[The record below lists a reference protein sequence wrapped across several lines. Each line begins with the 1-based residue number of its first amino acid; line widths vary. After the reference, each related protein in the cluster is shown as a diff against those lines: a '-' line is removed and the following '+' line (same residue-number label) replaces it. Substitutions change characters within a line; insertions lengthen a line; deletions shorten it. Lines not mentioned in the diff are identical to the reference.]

1 MTSAPGRG
9 WKGRIGDM
17 NYTGMLKSF
26 HFYVQHHEVPTSAQ
40 IIYLHMLQR
49 DNELMWQEWFKFSV
63 RNLMLF
69 TQLGSPNTVRQ
80 GIAFLQ
86 KAGLIECQKRNR
98 STTQFKI
105 MPPENFRTVSNM
117 IQIEPEPEEDNCIN
131 IVTDEKT
138 VSNTIQMDEQNCI
151 NSDTDEQTVSPSV
164 SPTVSVS
171 VSPSV
176 SNMIQF
182 PTSYNIINKDNNN
195 NRDRGDLSNLQSSSL
210 KEAVDIFQ
218 NAFRPLKNL
227 DEVEQIKAMVE
238 EYGIERF
245 REAVQI
251 TVNNHARVPLPY
263 LESVLRNNKASP
275 RGKPAGNLKND
286 AKAGMQRA
294 LEILEGDED

>member
-164 SPTVSVS
+164 SPSVSVS

-182 PTSYNIINKDNNN
+182 PTSYYIINKDNNN
-195 NRDRGDLSNLQSSSL
+195 NRDREDLSNLQSSSL

-218 NAFRPLKNL
+218 NTFRPLKNVY
-227 DEVEQIKAMVE
+227 EAEQIKSMVE
-238 EYGIERF
+238 DYGIERF
-245 REAVQI
+245 REAVQV
-251 TVNNHARVPLPY
+251 TERNRAKVPLPY

-275 RGKPAGNLKND
+275 QRND
-286 AKAGMQRA
+286 PVTGAASAQRIIESGE
-294 LEILEGDED
+294 LLDFNSG

>member
-1 MTSAPGRG
+1 MLISAPGRG
-9 WKGRIGDM
+9 RKGRIGYM

-105 MPPENFRTVSNM
+105 MPPENFKSVSPE
-117 IQIEPEPEEDNCIN
+117 IQFEPEPEETNCIN
-131 IVTDEKT
+131 IDTDEKT
-138 VSNTIQMDEQNCI
+138 VSNTIQMGKENCI
-151 NSDTDEQTVSPSV
+151 NSDTDNETVSPS
-164 SPTVSVS
+164 VSVS

-182 PTSYNIINKDNNN
+182 PASYNIINKNNN
-195 NRDRGDLSNLQSSSL
+195 INKERGYPSNLQSSSL
-210 KEAVDIFQ
+210 NEATDIFQ
-218 NAFRPLKNL
+218 NTFRPLKNI
-227 DEVEQIKAMVE
+227 DEAEQIKAMVE
-238 EYGIERF
+238 EYGIYRF
-245 REAVQI
+245 KEAVKIAVQ
-251 TVNNHARVPLPY
+251 NHARVPLPY

-275 RGKPAGNLKND
+275 QRND
-286 AKAGMQRA
+286 PVTGAASVQKIIESGE
-294 LEILEGDED
+294 LLDFNSE

>member
-1 MTSAPGRG
+1 
-9 WKGRIGDM
+9 M

-131 IVTDEKT
+131 IVTDNKT
-138 VSNTIQMDEQNCI
+138 VSNTIQIDEQNCI

-164 SPTVSVS
+164 SSSVSVS

-218 NAFRPLKNL
+218 NTFRPLKNVY
-227 DEVEQIKAMVE
+227 EAEQIKSMVE
-238 EYGIERF
+238 DYGIERF
-245 REAVQI
+245 REAVQV
-251 TVNNHARVPLPY
+251 TERNRAKVPLPY